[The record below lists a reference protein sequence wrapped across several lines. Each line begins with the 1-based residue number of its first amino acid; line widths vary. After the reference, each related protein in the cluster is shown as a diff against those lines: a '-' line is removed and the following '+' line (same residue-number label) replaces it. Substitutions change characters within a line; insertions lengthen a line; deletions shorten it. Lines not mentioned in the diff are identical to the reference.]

1 MDEQENSLAE
11 LTEAARRVG
20 VTVNEHV
27 NSVVELAERQAE
39 EIRRNA
45 ELDAEAT
52 RGEVIESA
60 KRVFERINALEVP
73 LGELVETLRLEVAT
87 VERELEGEVDAEV
100 TAISE
105 ASEDATSEPP
115 VEGNGSAVPAPSPE
129 AAPDVTPSKPKAGK
143 ARGRDGRRAESGRK
157 RSRPSE
163 EKRREEQPPFEEA
176 GEEPSPSGKASEDR
190 PEEQRADERE
200 SEPHEPA
207 PQSEPAPY
215 GPPTSASAPVEAEE
229 HSEEVEQPQSVMLSP
244 DPHPEAEPPKPDG
257 GTGAGARFSDLL
269 SRFRGEVKSDA
280 FITSEG
286 HCAVCQNA
294 FMAGSEEE
302 LRLSDWKVNDDVG
315 LCPNCQ
321 SDGWQLPDG
330 ANLPFRRGGA

>member
-20 VTVNEHV
+20 LTVNEHV
-27 NSVVELAERQAE
+27 TSVVDLAERQAE
-39 EIRRNA
+39 EIRRSA
-45 ELDAEAT
+45 DLDAEAT
-52 RGEVIESA
+52 RSDAIESA
-60 KRVFERINALEVP
+60 KRVFERISALEVP

-100 TAISE
+100 TAIPE

-115 VEGNGSAVPAPSPE
+115 VGNGSGELAPPAE
-129 AAPDVTPSKPKAGK
+129 AAPDVTPPKPKASR
-143 ARGRDGRRAESGRK
+143 ARGRDRRREESDRK
-157 RSRPSE
+157 RSRPTE
-163 EKRREEQPPFEEA
+163 EKRREEPSFEEA
-176 GEEPSPSGKASEDR
+176 GEDR
-190 PEEQRADERE
+190 PEEQQADERE
-200 SEPHEPA
+200 SEPHEPV

-286 HCAVCQNA
+286 HCAVCQKG
-294 FMAGSEEE
+294 FTAGSEEE
-302 LRLSDWKVNDDVG
+302 RRQSDWKVNDDVG
-315 LCPNCQ
+315 LCPDCQ

-330 ANLPFRRGGA
+330 AYLPFRRGGA